1 MSGTLKEQS
10 SFNLAHEKQSFSSGL
25 SFRQYK
31 EISNCKCPY
40 QARIRPEWAINIQLD
55 EFIKN
60 NNNLLKICLA

>member
-1 MSGTLKEQS
+1 MLGSLKEKS

-40 QARIRPEWAINIQLD
+40 QAKLD
-55 EFIKN
+55 N
-60 NNNLLKICLA
+60 AC